1 MSLGIPVLVLSL
13 PCVLG
18 APGHAPAGDLP
29 DILARVKSVGP
40 EGAGNAQAS
49 AASRELCDRG
59 PQDLLDVLRAMDRAG
74 PIAANWLRSAVDAIA
89 EKALADGRPLPARGL
104 EDFVLER
111 SHDGPVRRLAY
122 EWLLRVDPSASDR
135 LVPGMLDD
143 PAVELRRDAV
153 ARELDLAEK
162 LLDGGKKDD
171 ARSALE
177 RLLPASR
184 DEDQVSRIAKRI
196 EELGGKVDL
205 ARHFGFIREWRIVG
219 PFDGSAGIGYAT
231 AYPPETTS
239 PDALDLE
246 RAEYSGKSGPMRW
259 VEHATPDPGGVVDLN
274 KALGKHMGVVAY
286 GAARIRSSEERPVSV
301 RAGTP
306 NALKIWLNGRLVF
319 TREEY
324 HHGSAMDQH
333 RADGVLRKGENLILI
348 KVCQNEQT
356 DDWAQ
361 SWSFQLRVCDL
372 TGGGLP

>member
-1 MSLGIPVLVLSL
+1 MSIRIQAFLLCLSCIVGSVAQL
-13 PCVLG
+13 Q
-18 APGHAPAGDLP
+18 AE
-29 DILARVKSVGP
+29 DIQSLLARVKAVGR

-59 PQDLLDVLRAMDRAG
+59 PEDLLAILRSMNGAG
-74 PIAANWLRSAVDAIA
+74 PVAGNWLRSAVDAIA
-89 EKALADGRPLPARGL
+89 EKTLADGRVLPAQPL
-104 EDFVLER
+104 EQFVLDR
-111 SHDGPVRRLAY
+111 SHDGHVRRLAY
-122 EWLLRVDPSASDR
+122 EWLLRTDPSASDR

-162 LLDGGKKDD
+162 LLEGGKKPD
-171 ARSALE
+171 ARSAFE

-205 ARHFGFIREWRIVG
+205 ARHFGFVRDWRVVG
-219 PFDGSAGIGYAT
+219 PFDSSGGVGYAT
-231 AYPPETTS
+231 AYPPETAP
-239 PDALDLE
+239 PDE
-246 RAEYSGKSGPMRW
+246 NREYTGKSGPVRW
-259 VEHATPDPGGVVDLN
+259 IEHSTPDPRGMVDLN

-286 GAARIRSSEERPVSV
+286 GAAKVRSSEDRPVSV

-306 NALKIWLNGRLVF
+306 NAVKIWLNGRLIF

-333 RADGVLRKGENLILI
+333 RAEGMLRKGENLILI

-361 SWSFQLRVCDL
+361 DWGFQLRVCDL

>member
-1 MSLGIPVLVLSL
+1 MSLRSLPVLV

-18 APGHAPAGDLP
+18 ALAELHAADLQ
-29 DILARVKSVGP
+29 DLLARVKAVGP

-49 AASRELCDRG
+49 AASRELCDGG
-59 PQDLLDVLRAMDRAG
+59 PEDLLAILRSMDGAG
-74 PIAANWLRSAVDAIA
+74 PVAGNWLRSAVDAIA
-89 EKALADGRPLPARGL
+89 GKALAEVRALPARGL
-104 EDFVLER
+104 EELVLER

-162 LLDGGKKDD
+162 LLEGGKKPD
-171 ARSALE
+171 ARSAFE

-205 ARHFGFIREWRIVG
+205 ARHFGFVRDWRLVG
-219 PFDGSAGIGYAT
+219 PFDSSDGVGYAT
-231 AYPPETTS
+231 AYPPETAS
-239 PDALDLE
+239 PDE
-246 RAEYSGKSGPMRW
+246 NGEYTGKSGPVRW
-259 VEHATPDPGGVVDLN
+259 IEHSTPDPRGMVDLN

-286 GAARIRSSEERPVSV
+286 GAARIRSSEDRPVSV

-306 NALKIWLNGRLVF
+306 NALKIWLNGRLIF

-324 HHGSAMDQH
+324 HHGSSMDQH
-333 RADGVLRKGENLILI
+333 RAEGMLRKGENLILI
-348 KVCQNEQT
+348 KACQNEQT

-361 SWSFQLRVCDL
+361 DWSFQLRVCDL

>member
-1 MSLGIPVLVLSL
+1 MSLRIQAFL
-13 PCVLG
+13 PCLSCLLG
-18 APGHAPAGDLP
+18 SVAQIQAGDLQSL
-29 DILARVKSVGP
+29 LARVKAVGP
-40 EGAGNAQAS
+40 EGAGNAEAS
-49 AASRELCDRG
+49 GASRELCDRG
-59 PQDLLDVLRAMDRAG
+59 PEDLLEVLRAMNRAG
-74 PIAANWLRSAVDAIA
+74 PVAANWLRSAVDAIA

-104 EDFVLER
+104 EELVLDR

-122 EWLLRVDPSASDR
+122 EWLLRVDPSAADR
-135 LVPGMLDD
+135 LVPGMIDD

-153 ARELDLAEK
+153 ARELDRAEK
-162 LLDGGKKDD
+162 LLEGGKKDD
-171 ARSALE
+171 ARSAFE

-219 PFDGSAGIGYAT
+219 PFDGSDGTGYGT
-231 AYPPETTS
+231 SYPPEKAS

-246 RAEYSGKSGPMRW
+246 KAEYAGKSGPVRW
-259 VEHATPDPGGVVDLN
+259 VEHSTSDPGGVVDLN
-274 KALGKHMGVVAY
+274 KALGKHMGVVGY
-286 GAARIRSSEERPVSV
+286 GAARVRSSEERPISV

-324 HHGSAMDQH
+324 HHGSALDQH
-333 RADGVLRKGENLILI
+333 RADAVLRKGENLILI

-361 SWSFQLRVCDL
+361 SWSFQLRLCDL
-372 TGGGLP
+372 TGGGIQ

>member
-1 MSLGIPVLVLSL
+1 MSLRIQTYLLCLS
-13 PCVLG
+13 CV
-18 APGHAPAGDLP
+18 PGSVAELRAD
-29 DILARVKSVGP
+29 DIQSLLARVKAVGP
-40 EGAGNAQAS
+40 EGAGNAGAS
-49 AASRELCDRG
+49 AASGELCERG

-74 PIAANWLRSAVDAIA
+74 PLAANWLRSAVDAIA

-104 EDFVLER
+104 EELVLDR
-111 SHDGPVRRLAY
+111 SHDGHVRRLAY

-153 ARELDLAEK
+153 ARELVVAEK
-162 LLDGGKKDD
+162 LLDEGKKGE
-171 ARSALE
+171 ARSAFE

-184 DEDQVSRIAKRI
+184 DEDQVSRIAKKI

-205 ARHFGFIREWRIVG
+205 ARHFGFIRDWRIVG
-219 PFDGSAGIGYAT
+219 PFEGSGGVGYAT
-231 AYPPETTS
+231 AYPPETAL
-239 PDALDLE
+239 PEALDLE
-246 RAEYSGKSGPMRW
+246 KAEYPGKPGPVRW
-259 VEHATPDPGGVVDLN
+259 VEHTTADPGGVVDLN
-274 KALGKHMGVVAY
+274 KALGKQMGVVAY
-286 GAARIRSSEERPVSV
+286 GAARIRSAEERPVSV

-372 TGGGLP
+372 TGGGLQ

>member
-1 MSLGIPVLVLSL
+1 MSLRSLPVLF

-18 APGHAPAGDLP
+18 ALAELRAADLQEL
-29 DILARVKSVGP
+29 LAHVKAVGR
-40 EGAGNAQAS
+40 EGAGNAAAS
-49 AASRELCDRG
+49 AASVELADRG
-59 PQDLLDVLRAMDRAG
+59 PEDLPAILRSMDGAG
-74 PIAANWLRSAVDAIA
+74 LVAGNWLRSAVDAIA
-89 EKALADGRPLPARGL
+89 EKTLADGRALPAQPL
-104 EDFVLER
+104 EQFVLDR

-162 LLDGGKKDD
+162 LLEGGKKTD
-171 ARSALE
+171 ARSAFE

-205 ARHFGFIREWRIVG
+205 ARHFGFVRDWRLVG
-219 PFDGSAGIGYAT
+219 PFESSGGIGYAT
-231 AYPPETTS
+231 AYPPETA
-239 PDALDLE
+239 PHDALDLE
-246 RAEYSGKSGPMRW
+246 KTEYTGKFGPVRW
-259 VEHATPDPGGVVDLN
+259 IEHSTPDPRGAVDLN

-286 GAARIRSSEERPVSV
+286 GAARIRSFEDRPVSV

-306 NALKIWLNGRLVF
+306 NALKIWLNGRLIF

-324 HHGSAMDQH
+324 HHGSSMDQH
-333 RADGVLRKGENLILI
+333 RAEGMLRKGENLILI
-348 KVCQNEQT
+348 KVCQNEQK

-361 SWSFQLRVCDL
+361 DWSFQLRVCDL